1 MQLVSQALELSRI
14 KAEFSE
20 RKVHNFRCFYFPQM
34 EVLGLDHQLSSI
46 DVNLKVG
53 GRMDDPDLI
62 RDWSNFLATMPKA
75 HTEYYSM
82 YQRHTDFAVVVDEEG
97 LGDASGPGRK
107 LDEPDGLITSR
118 PDFLLSSSFADCAPL
133 LIFDPQAKVQ
143 ANVHSGWRG
152 TLANIGGN
160 TLRQMIDHY
169 SLDPQ
174 NIYVAIG
181 PHIGRDDFEVDLDV
195 AEPFLKAYPELAPYL
210 VRLKHISRETDDPYA
225 GGLSLKDLNKVQ
237 AGQKY
242 LVDLNLCIIYNLLK
256 AGVRPD
262 HIFPA
267 HRSTVAEPQNFHS
280 YRRDKANFGLMM
292 VLSQI
297 R

>member
-1 MQLVSQALELSRI
+1 MSLASQALELSQL
-14 KAEFSE
+14 KADFAE
-20 RKVHNFRCFYFPQM
+20 RTVNAFRCFYFPQM
-34 EVLGLDHQLSSI
+34 EDLGLDHQLSSI

-53 GRMDDPDLI
+53 GRLEDPKLI

-75 HTEYYSM
+75 HSEYYSM
-82 YQRHTDFAVVVDEEG
+82 YQRHSDFAAIVDKEG
-97 LGDASGPGRK
+97 LGEASGLGRR
-107 LDEPDGLITSR
+107 LDEPDGLISSR

-133 LIFDPQAKVQ
+133 LIFDPEARVQ

-160 TLRQMIDHY
+160 TIRQMIEHY
-169 SLDPQ
+169 ALDPS

-195 AEPFLKAYPELAPYL
+195 AELFLKAYPELAPRL
-210 VRLKHISRETDDPYA
+210 VLPKPSSDKESALSPE
-225 GGLSLKDLNKVQ
+225 GLSLSELDQVKD
-237 AGQKY
+237 GQKY
-242 LVDLNLCIIYNLLK
+242 LVDLNYCIIYNLLK
-256 AGVRPD
+256 AGILPE

-267 HRSTVAEPQNFHS
+267 HRSTLAEPQNFHS
-280 YRRDKANFGLMM
+280 YRRDKADFGLMM

-297 R
+297 H